1 MIDTE
6 IAFSNFSKK
15 YGMKKAFIEYIDEDG
30 VLLRPNHLPIVGADA
45 IDFLTQVNDSTY
57 SLTWKPLTGSI
68 ASSGDLGYTYGIYT
82 VQLKDTTL
90 KGTYVSIWK
99 KNPEGKWKFV
109 LDAGNEGI
117 KNQNPEQ

>member
-1 MIDTE
+1 
-6 IAFSNFSKK
+6 
-15 YGMKKAFIEYIDEDG
+15 MKKAFIEYIDEDG
-30 VLLRPNHLPIVGADA
+30 VLLRPNHLPIIGADA
-45 IDFLTQVNDSTY
+45 IDFLTQVNDSSY

-68 ASSGDLGYTYGIYT
+68 ASSGELGYTYGVYT

-99 KNPEGKWKFV
+99 KNTEGKWKFV